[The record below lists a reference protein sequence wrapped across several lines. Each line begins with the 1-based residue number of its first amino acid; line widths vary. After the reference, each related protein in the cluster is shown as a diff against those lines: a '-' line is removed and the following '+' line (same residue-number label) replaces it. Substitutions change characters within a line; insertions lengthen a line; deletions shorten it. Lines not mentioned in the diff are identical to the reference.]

1 MGEGYRL
8 GAARASSSVQ
18 RQFAAFVV
26 PLRPRPSAGTA
37 AVTGETAHRRSESA
51 ADRQARKETPEMS
64 TGTPYLQVDGTGV
77 APTLTLF
84 LVLVLTALGVI
95 AHAAFI

>member
-8 GAARASSSVQ
+8 TAAPASSSVEAD
-18 RQFAAFVV
+18 FEAFVV
-26 PLRPRPSAGTA
+26 APRPRLSGGLHRPRDETGGT
-37 AVTGETAHRRSESA
+37 RSERR
-51 ADRQARKETPEMS
+51 RQMS
-64 TGTPYLQVDGTGV
+64 TGTPHFQDDVNGV
-77 APTLTLF
+77 PPTLLF

>member
-8 GAARASSSVQ
+8 RAARASSFVQ
-18 RQFAAFVV
+18 QQFVAFVV
-26 PLRPRPSAGTA
+26 PLRPRPSAGST
-37 AVTGETAHRRSESA
+37 AVTGETADRRSETA
-51 ADRQARKETPEMS
+51 ADRPARKETPEMS
-64 TGTPYLQVDGTGV
+64 ARTPYLQVDANGV
-77 APTLTLF
+77 APTLMLF